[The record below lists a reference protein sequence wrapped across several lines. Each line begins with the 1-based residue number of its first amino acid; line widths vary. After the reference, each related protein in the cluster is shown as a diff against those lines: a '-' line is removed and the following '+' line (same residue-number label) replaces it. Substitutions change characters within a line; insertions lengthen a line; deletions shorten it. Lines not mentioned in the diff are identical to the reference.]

1 MAQPTTQFLLDFNSN
16 IETLVTESTEVVTIV
31 IRYLWDTSKPISFE
45 EAISTPYNGTLW
57 KLAEDLA
64 NSTIDMD
71 AATEK
76 AILFRPI
83 SDQIRSVNGIPT
95 VSPIICHSNEGNN
108 TEPKENEKLFDVTK
122 KYLLRKP
129 ITIIENPVFEEIPY
143 VEGQCWMMMMKRLE
157 AIVPNF
163 ESNIVKRPI
172 EGNDLFEKPIIQ
184 IVDITPVN

>member
-16 IETLVTESTEVVTIV
+16 IETLVTESTEIVTVVV
-31 IRYLWDTSKPISFE
+31 RYLWDTSKPTSFE
-45 EAISTPYNGTLW
+45 ELLSSAYNGTIW
-57 KLAEDLA
+57 KLAEDFS
-64 NSTIDMD
+64 NSTIDID
-71 AATEK
+71 AATER
-76 AILFRPI
+76 AILYRPE

-95 VSPIICHSNEGNN
+95 VSPITFHYKEGNN
-108 TEPKENEKLFDVTK
+108 TEPKENEKLFDVTL